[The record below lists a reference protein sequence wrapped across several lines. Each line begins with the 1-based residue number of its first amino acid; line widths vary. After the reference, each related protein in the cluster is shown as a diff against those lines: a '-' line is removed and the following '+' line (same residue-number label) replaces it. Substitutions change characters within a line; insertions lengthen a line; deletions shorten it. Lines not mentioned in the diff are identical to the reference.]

1 MNDVENETLQKT
13 NVQGEAWDCGR
24 NAWLAAMRITAL
36 SACVLAMGIAVDA
49 RAQTAPPAGQAY
61 ATPSTPVQQDVF
73 SKEELAQAL
82 APVALD
88 PDALLA
94 QVLMASTYP
103 GEVADAAKWSKAH
116 PDLEGDAAVKA
127 VATQDWDPSVQAL
140 VAFPQAVLMLGHDIA
155 WTQKLGDAFL
165 AQPEAVMDTVQE
177 LRRKAQAAGTLKSD
191 QHQTVSQEAATG
203 AAPQTIIIESSEPD
217 VVYVPTYDPSYMY
230 GSWGYP
236 AYPPYYYPPAAYWY
250 PGAAL
255 VGGIMWGAGMA
266 IAGGLWGDCDWNNG
280 DIDIDVDNFNNF
292 ERNIDRERGERGGNR
307 SDRVADRKSG
317 ERGRG
322 DNKFRHDSSR
332 RDGVPYRDQASR
344 EKFGNRQPGAE
355 NRAGFRGVDAARA
368 QSRDRARPSMERQGL
383 NPARSNQ
390 QARDRAAT
398 ASRDPRSSQAGG
410 GRADRGRS
418 SSGSSSYRQSGGNN
432 MGSRNAARSQYGGG
446 GGSRNNAFSGSRNS
460 GASRSAANRGSASR
474 SGARRSS
481 GGGRSMSR
489 PSRGGGGR
497 RR

>member
-24 NAWLAAMRITAL
+24 DAWLAAMRITAL
-36 SACVLAMGIAVDA
+36 AACVLAMGIAVDA

-61 ATPSTPVQQDVF
+61 ATPSTPAQQGVF

-82 APVALD
+82 APVALY

-355 NRAGFRGVDAARA
+355 NRAGFRGDDAARA
-368 QSRDRARPSMERQGL
+368 QSRDRARQSMERQGM

-418 SSGSSSYRQSGGNN
+418 GSGSSSYRQSGGNN

>member
-61 ATPSTPVQQDVF
+61 ATPSTPAQQDVF

-82 APVALD
+82 APVALY

-355 NRAGFRGVDAARA
+355 NRAGFRGDDAARA
-368 QSRDRARPSMERQGL
+368 QSRDRARQSMERQGM

-410 GRADRGRS
+410 GRTDRGRS
-418 SSGSSSYRQSGGNN
+418 GSGSSSYRQSGGNN